1 MSCKKKQSFA
11 QRIDSQMKLSQ
22 PQVISNCEKKEH
34 CFEGEHWA
42 SRLKTPSSKIFICTS
57 GTVSSLLY
65 DPTNKFD
72 MHIVIHSQITHSTVD
87 SIQKF
92 LNRTW
97 KKPFFLYSDQT
108 NGSILH
114 SAFRNTSYSCMHLK
128 PPDIQLLEIEFHFT
142 LIFILALFLS
152 VRANWTYS
160 QTTLQFMRIFIYL

>member
-1 MSCKKKQSFA
+1 
-11 QRIDSQMKLSQ
+11 MKLSQ

-42 SRLKTPSSKIFICTS
+42 SRLKTPSSKNFICTS
-57 GTVSSLLY
+57 GIVSSLLY

-87 SIQKF
+87 SIQKI

-142 LIFILALFLS
+142 LIFILALFFVSSGKLNLFTNDASIYAYFYLS
-152 VRANWTYS
+152 VNWMQWYFYA
-160 QTTLQFMRIFIYL
+160 QF